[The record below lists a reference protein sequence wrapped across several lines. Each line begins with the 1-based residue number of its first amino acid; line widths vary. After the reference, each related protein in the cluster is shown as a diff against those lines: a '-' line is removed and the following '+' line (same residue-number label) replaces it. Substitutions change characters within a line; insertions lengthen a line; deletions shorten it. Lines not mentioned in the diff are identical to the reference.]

1 MNPER
6 MLKREHFLEGY
17 SLIIETLHCVLL
29 RVGVELLE
37 TNVLPFGIPDYFR
50 NILIGPLTLS

>member
-1 MNPER
+1 MTPER

-29 RVGVELLE
+29 RVGVELLKRQMSCLSE
-37 TNVLPFGIPDYFR
+37 SLI
-50 NILIGPLTLS
+50 ILEIS